1 MIRNPQQIKLMALGL
16 PCVPA
21 NGGGSSSSASN
32 TTTTNADQRN
42 NVGSGV
48 GATASSGG
56 TVTLNVSQLDGG
68 AIAAAFGLGH
78 DALAG
83 IEQFGTASMSASS
96 HTAELA
102 INGMLTDSANTQ
114 KAYADAATSAIQA
127 AKDASSQVATAYGD
141 ANSSIAAAY
150 QDTQT
155 SNVRTLMIGA
165 LIVAAL
171 AVSMPLIAKEV

>member
-21 NGGGSSSSASN
+21 NGGGSSDSSSA

-56 TVTLNVSQLDGG
+56 TVTLNVNQLDGG
-68 AIAAAFGLGH
+68 AIAASFGLGEH
-78 DALAG
+78 ALQG
-83 IEQFGTASMSASS
+83 LETFGTASMSAVS
-96 HTAELA
+96 HTSDMA
-102 INGMLTDSANTQ
+102 INGILTDADKTRQ
-114 KAYADAATSAIQA
+114 AYADAASAAISAAQQA
-127 AKDASSQVATAYGD
+127 SGQVASAYGA
-141 ANSSIAAAY
+141 ANGAISTAY

-171 AVSMPLIAKEV
+171 AVSMPLIVKEV